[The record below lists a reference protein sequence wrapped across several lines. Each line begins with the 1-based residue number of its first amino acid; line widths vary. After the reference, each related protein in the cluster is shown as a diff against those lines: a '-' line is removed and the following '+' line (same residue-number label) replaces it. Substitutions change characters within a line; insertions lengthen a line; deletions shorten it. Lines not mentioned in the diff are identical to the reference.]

1 MMLYADGCPDP
12 GGTDSHPLQEREHVW
27 LYYDLRTGT
36 QGEGSAEIPGALLW
50 FVQVIEGEVREHGA
64 DDPEL

>member
-36 QGEGSAEIPGALLW
+36 EGEGSAEIPGALLRS
-50 FVQVIEGEVREHGA
+50 V
-64 DDPEL
+64 